1 MALRTMNYSAAI
13 AEAASYCKVDVV
25 ASYPIT
31 PSTPITHELNKLYV
45 NGAFPKFITV
55 EAEFSAISALLGAS
69 AAGARTFSAT
79 CGQGL
84 MLMHEALF
92 STSGMRLPVVM
103 AVANRAISSPLNI
116 WADEQDSMCQRDSGW
131 IQLYCKNGQEA
142 VDTVIQAFK
151 IAEKTML
158 PAMVCLDGFYLT
170 HTVGQVE
177 VPDKDK
183 VAAFLPP
190 YKNPVVL
197 DPQNPLTVGAYTIPA
212 DYQDFRED
220 LSADLE
226 ASQATIEEVGREFG
240 KVFGR
245 EYGLAEYH
253 NCKDADRVI
262 LTLGSAYNTI
272 EMVADALRAR
282 GEKVGCVHLRS
293 FRPFPGE
300 SLRANLAGKHVL
312 VVERDISPGAV
323 PPVYSETAEALCGV
337 AQKVSYVT
345 GCLGGREAR
354 ASDYEMLF
362 EKMKQGQQV
371 KGWFCSK
378 EKKCF

>member
-1 MALRTMNYSAAI
+1 MALTTINNSAAI
-13 AEAASYCKVDVV
+13 ALAASYCKVDVV

-31 PSTPITHELNKLYV
+31 PSTPITHELDKLYV
-45 NGAFPKFITV
+45 NGGFPKFIAV
-55 EAEFSAISALLGAS
+55 ESEFSAISSLLGAS

-142 VDTVIQAFK
+142 VDTVVQAFR

-170 HTVGQVE
+170 HSVGQVDI
-177 VPDKDK
+177 PDKDK
-183 VAAFLPP
+183 IAAFLPA
-190 YKNPVVL
+190 YKNPCVL
-197 DPQNPLTVGAYTIPA
+197 DPQNPLTVGAYAVPA

-226 ASQATIEEVGREFG
+226 ASQNTIIETGKDFG
-240 KVFGR
+240 KAFGR
-245 EYGLAEYH
+245 EYGLVEYH

-262 LTLGSAYNTI
+262 ITLGSVYNTI
-272 EMVADALRAR
+272 EQVADRLRAK
-282 GEKVGCVHLRS
+282 GEKVGVAHLRA
-293 FRPFPGE
+293 FRPFPA
-300 SLRANLAGKHVL
+300 SDLRANLAGKHVL

-323 PPVYSETAEALCGV
+323 PPVYAELSEALSGTGSTVSV
-337 AQKVSYVT
+337 AA
-345 GCLGGREAR
+345 GLLGGREAKQQ
-354 ASDYEMLF
+354 AFEALF
-362 EKMKQGQQV
+362 ERMKQGKV

-378 EKKCF
+378 EKK

>member
-1 MALRTMNYSAAI
+1 MNYSAAI

-31 PSTPITHELNKLYV
+31 PSTPITHELNKIYV
-45 NGAFPKFITV
+45 NGGFPRFITV
-55 EAEFSAISALLGAS
+55 EAEFSAISSLLGAS

-151 IAEKTML
+151 IAEKAMI

-170 HTVGQVE
+170 HSVGQVD

-190 YKNPVVL
+190 YNNPYVL
-197 DPQNPLTVGAYTIPA
+197 DPQNPMTVGAYTVPA

-220 LSADLE
+220 LSIDLD
-226 ASQATIEEVGREFG
+226 ASTKIIEEVGNEFCST
-240 KVFGR
+240 FGR
-245 EYGLAEYH
+245 EYGLVEYH
-253 NCKDADRVI
+253 NCRDADRVI
-262 LTLGSAYNTI
+262 ITLGCVYNTI
-272 EMVADALRAR
+272 EKVVDNLRAK
-282 GEKVGCVHLRS
+282 GEKVGVAHLRS
-293 FRPFPGE
+293 FRPFPADN
-300 SLRANLAGKHVL
+300 LRANLGGKHVL
-312 VVERDISPGAV
+312 VVERDISPGGV
-323 PPVYSETAEALCGV
+323 PPVYAEVSEALCSRGSTVSV
-337 AQKVSYVT
+337 AA
-345 GCLGGREAR
+345 GLLGGREAKQ
-354 ASDYEMLF
+354 SDFEQLF
-362 EKMKQGQQV
+362 EKMKQGKV
-371 KGWFCSK
+371 KAWLCSK
-378 EKKCF
+378 ENKM

>member
-1 MALRTMNYSAAI
+1 MALTTINNSAAI
-13 AEAASYCKVDVV
+13 ALVASYCKVDVV

-45 NGAFPKFITV
+45 NGGFPKFITV
-55 EAEFSAISALLGAS
+55 ESEFSAISSLIGAS
-69 AAGARTFSAT
+69 AAGVRTFSAT

-116 WADEQDSMCQRDSGW
+116 WNDEQDSICQRDSGW
-131 IQLYCKNGQEA
+131 IQLYCKNGQQA
-142 VDTVIQAFK
+142 VDTVVQAFK

-170 HTVGQVE
+170 HSVGQVDI
-177 VPDKDK
+177 PDKDK

-190 YKNPVVL
+190 YKNPCVL
-197 DPQNPLTVGAYTIPA
+197 DPQNPLTVGAYAVPA
-212 DYQDFRED
+212 DYQDFREN

-226 ASQATIEEVGREFG
+226 NSAKEIVEVGKEFG
-240 KVFGR
+240 KAFGR
-245 EYGLAEYH
+245 EYGLVEYH

-262 LTLGSAYNTI
+262 ITLGSVYNTI
-272 EMVADALRAR
+272 EMVADGLIAK
-282 GEKVGCVHLRS
+282 GEKVGVAHLRA
-293 FRPFPGE
+293 FRPFPAE
-300 SLRANLAGKHVL
+300 NLRANLAGKHVL

-323 PPVYSETAEALCGV
+323 PPVYAEVSEALAGTGSTVSV
-337 AQKVSYVT
+337 AA
-345 GCLGGREAR
+345 GLLGGREAKR
-354 ASDYEMLF
+354 QAFESLF
-362 EKMKQGQQV
+362 ERMKQGKV

-378 EKKCF
+378 EKKL

>member
-1 MALRTMNYSAAI
+1 MAIRTMNYSAAI

-31 PSTPITHELNKLYV
+31 PSTPITHELDKLYV
-45 NGAFPKFITV
+45 NGGFPKFIAV
-55 EAEFSAISALLGAS
+55 ESEFSAISSLLGAS

-170 HTVGQVE
+170 HSVGQVD

-190 YKNPVVL
+190 YRNPCVL
-197 DPQNPLTVGAYTIPA
+197 DPQNPLTVGAYALPA

-226 ASQATIEEVGREFG
+226 NSAKTIEEVGKEFG
-240 KVFGR
+240 AAFGR
-245 EYGLAEYH
+245 GYGLVEYH

-262 LTLGSAYNTI
+262 ITLGSVYNTI
-272 EMVADALRAR
+272 EMVADSLRAK
-282 GEKVGCVHLRS
+282 GEKVGVAHLRS
-293 FRPFPGE
+293 FRPFPAAD
-300 SLRANLAGKHVL
+300 LRANLGGKHVL

-323 PPVYSETAEALCGV
+323 PPVYAEVSEALSGTGSTVSV
-337 AQKVSYVT
+337 AA
-345 GCLGGREAR
+345 GLLGGREAKR
-354 ASDYEMLF
+354 QAFETLF
-362 EKMKQGQQV
+362 ERMKQGKV
-371 KGWFCSK
+371 KGWLCSK
-378 EKKCF
+378 EKKL

>member
-1 MALRTMNYSAAI
+1 MAIRTMNYSAAI
-13 AEAASYCKVDVV
+13 AEVASYCKVDVV

-45 NGAFPKFITV
+45 NGGFPKFITV
-55 EAEFSAISALLGAS
+55 EAEFSAISSLLGAS

-116 WADEQDSMCQRDSGW
+116 WADEQDAMCQRDSGW

-142 VDTVIQAFK
+142 VDTTIQAFK
-151 IAEKTML
+151 IAEKMMI

-170 HTVGQVE
+170 HSVGQIDL
-177 VPDKDK
+177 PDKDK

-190 YKNPVVL
+190 YKNPFVL
-197 DPQNPLTVGAYTIPA
+197 DPQNPLTVGAYAVPA

-220 LSADLE
+220 LCADLE
-226 ASQATIEEVGREFG
+226 SSAKTIEEVGKEFG

-245 EYGLAEYH
+245 EYGLVEYH

-262 LTLGSAYNTI
+262 ITLGSVYNTI
-272 EMVADALRAR
+272 EMVADALRAK
-282 GEKVGCVHLRS
+282 GEKVGVAHLRS
-293 FRPFPGE
+293 FRPFPA
-300 SLRANLAGKHVL
+300 SDLRANLGGKHVL
-312 VVERDISPGAV
+312 VVERDVSPGAV
-323 PPVYSETAEALCGV
+323 PPVYAEVSEALGGTGSTVSV
-337 AQKVSYVT
+337 AA
-345 GCLGGREAR
+345 GLLGGREAKR
-354 ASDYEMLF
+354 QAFEALF
-362 EKMKQGQQV
+362 ERMKQGKV
-371 KGWFCSK
+371 KAWLCSK
-378 EKKCF
+378 EKKL